1 LLSVLH
7 PLGAPIRAVLPHRGA
22 WEHRVVTL
30 LLTLLIMAVVAV
42 VAAVAAGRIAGGLD
56 APASSLP
63 GRGLPEG
70 PVDVE
75 ALDRV
80 RFSPALRGYRM
91 DEVDDVLDRLSDELR
106 RRDDE
111 IAWLRAR
118 AAGHPQSSHRDEE
131 PPPGTGPAAETE
143 HGVEA

>member
-1 LLSVLH
+1 M
-7 PLGAPIRAVLPHRGA
+7 
-22 WEHRVVTL
+22 TL

-70 PVDVE
+70 PVDVA

-106 RRDDE
+106 RRDE
-111 IAWLRAR
+111 ELAWLRERSEGRDGVSGRGRCPRR
-118 AAGHPQSSHRDEE
+118 APRAS
-131 PPPGTGPAAETE
+131 TE